1 MGMVGFTVHEG
12 WFHLASHLPV
22 WLWTQAFLWDVDAVT
37 HSSLSFFVHQP
48 LALIS
53 EHEQDLN
60 TFCGLCPLGACG
72 HLGLPVRPS
81 CSRSEVPS
89 LLEERAGWV
98 HGVLLWSQV
107 ELVSSAWGLE
117 VPCLSGIC

>member
-1 MGMVGFTVHEG
+1 MVPSGLTPARV
-12 WFHLASHLPV
+12 A
-22 WLWTQAFLWDVDAVT
+22 VDAGLPLGCGRSYT
-37 HSSLSFFVHQP
+37 QSSLSFLVHQP

-89 LLEERAGWV
+89 LLKERAGWA
-98 HGVLLWSQV
+98 HGVLLWSRV

-117 VPCLSGIC
+117 VPCPSGIC